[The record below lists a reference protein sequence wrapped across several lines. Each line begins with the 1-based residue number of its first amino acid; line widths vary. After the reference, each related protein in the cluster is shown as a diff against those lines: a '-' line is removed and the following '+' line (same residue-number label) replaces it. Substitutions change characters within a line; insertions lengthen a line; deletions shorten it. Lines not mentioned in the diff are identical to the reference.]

1 MTPIDLVLQRA
12 EAHGVR
18 PAGKGRWR
26 MRGACHGGRN
36 ASAVSIAEGD
46 GGAVLLKCWGGC
58 EVSRIAEALGLD
70 LADLFPATTA
80 AGQGRPPQRRPFTAG
95 ELLRALGAELN
106 VAWVILGD
114 VAAGRELG
122 PKDRARAGL
131 ARERCMALIEE
142 LRHAA

>member
-12 EAHGVR
+12 DAHGLR

-26 MRGACHGGRN
+26 MRGVCHGGRN

-46 GGAVLLKCWGGC
+46 GGAVLLKCWAGC
-58 EVSRIAEALGLD
+58 DVARVAEALGLD
-70 LADLFPATTA
+70 LVDLFPPSAT
-80 AGQGRPPQRRPFTAG
+80 AGHGSPPQRRPFTAG

-131 ARERCMALIEE
+131 ARERCMAMIQE
-142 LRHAA
+142 LSRVS

>member
-12 EAHGVR
+12 DAHGLR

-26 MRGACHGGRN
+26 MRGVCHGGRN

-46 GGAVLLKCWGGC
+46 SGAVLLKCWAGC
-58 EVSRIAEALGLD
+58 EVARITEALGLD
-70 LADLFPATTA
+70 LVDLFPPSAA
-80 AGQGRPPQRRPFTAG
+80 AGQGRPPQRRPFTAS
-95 ELLRALGAELN
+95 ELVRALGAELN

-131 ARERCMALIEE
+131 ARERCRALIDE
-142 LRHAA
+142 LAHVA